1 MKKFKEILFLK
12 SLKRV
17 GKATIYGKYW
27 DLLNNYEFEDLIVKV
42 GQVNSK
48 FSKEDLQKAKEN
60 AETIY
65 NKAVNNPEIEVI
77 TILDDTY
84 PKKLFDMDKEKPLYL
99 YVKGNAKALSKPNIA
114 VIGTRK
120 PSEASQEFEK
130 NLVKSIVNES
140 KRVVVS
146 GLALGCDKIAHK
158 TTVDENQITIA
169 ILPSGVNV
177 IKPASNKGL
186 AEEIINNGGCLVSEY
201 EPDASVHRGAYVERD
216 KIVAAF
222 CDATFVVECGIGS
235 GTMKTVE
242 AAKEYQRQIFCYLP
256 DEKEEGYFEGNEL
269 ILNNNNNNFKV
280 NDIEAFS
287 KDLNEIINSNK
298 ISKSKQQTL
307 DF

>member
-27 DLLNNYEFEDLIVKV
+27 DLLNNYELPDLIIKV
-42 GQVNSK
+42 GQANPK

-60 AETIY
+60 AERIY
-65 NKAVNNPEIEVI
+65 NDAVNNPEMEVI
-77 TILDDTY
+77 TVLDENY
-84 PKKLFDMDKEKPLYL
+84 PKKLLDMGKEKPLYF
-99 YVKGNAKALSKPNIA
+99 YVKGNVDVLTKPNIA

-120 PSEASQEFEK
+120 PSDLSKEFEQ
-130 NLVKSIVNES
+130 NLVKKIVNDS

-158 TTVDENQITIA
+158 TTVGENEITIA

-186 AEEIINNGGCLVSEY
+186 AEEIINTGGCLVSEY
-201 EPDASVHRGAYVERD
+201 EPDDTVHRGAYVERD

-222 CDATFVVECGIGS
+222 CDATLVVECDIRS

-242 AAKEYQRQIFCYLP
+242 AAKEYKRQIFCYLP
-256 DEKEEGYFEGNEL
+256 DEKKEGSFDGNEL
-269 ILNNNNNNFKV
+269 ILKNNADSIEV
-280 NDIEAFS
+280 NDIDEFCKNLNQILGS
-287 KDLNEIINSNK
+287 KK
-298 ISKSKQQTL
+298 ILKSKQQTL